1 MSRITKTDLHA
12 IIARLNRPTGS
23 PVEPY
28 TKGDDGRFHPQLG
41 CWHLDCAYG
50 GFALH
55 RMVNDG
61 GAVSDPFGYH
71 MSARDLHDRIHAM
84 LLGLE
89 MKGAA

>member
-1 MSRITKTDLHA
+1 
-12 IIARLNRPTGS
+12 
-23 PVEPY
+23 
-28 TKGDDGRFHPQLG
+28 
-41 CWHLDCAYG
+41 
-50 GFALH
+50 
-55 RMVNDG
+55 MVNDG